1 MKRIFFCA
9 FLCVAF
15 ISTNS
20 KAQGRDVEVVDGMT
34 WYLTKKDA
42 IDVAREEGKYIF
54 FMWGR
59 SVCHRCDE
67 FKKDAA
73 WCFLKPIIDK
83 HYVLWYSDGDKYDR
97 DSPEVSD
104 YFSSLPKGIVP
115 QPVLCVIDP
124 SDPTKAYGIRTGA
137 YDIDD
142 LTAMLEQYVSNDYIS
157 DTEKVFVYVS
167 GNNLVI
173 QGDFKEEVIYV
184 YSVTGTLVDQ
194 FIKEEYSFY
203 RSLSAYP
210 KGILF
215 INSSSGWTRK
225 IVVK

>member
-1 MKRIFFCA
+1 M
-9 FLCVAF
+9 
-15 ISTNS
+15 
-20 KAQGRDVEVVDGMT
+20 
-34 WYLTKKDA
+34 
-42 IDVAREEGKYIF
+42 
-54 FMWGR
+54 
-59 SVCHRCDE
+59 
-67 FKKDAA
+67 
-73 WCFLKPIIDK
+73 
-83 HYVLWYSDGDKYDR
+83 
-97 DSPEVSD
+97 
-104 YFSSLPKGIVP
+104 
-115 QPVLCVIDP
+115 LCVIDP

-194 FIKEEYSFY
+194 FIKDDNNFY

-210 KGILF
+210 KGILM

-225 IVVK
+225 IIFKY